1 MDVIQALFLGIIQ
14 GLTEFLPIS
23 SSGHLIFIPK
33 LFGWA
38 DQGLAFDTIIHLGTL
53 AAVVV
58 YFRKRMTDRKLG
70 WLIILSVIPAGII
83 GFFWGEWIE
92 NTFRSALVVGVNMIF
107 WGIVLL
113 VADNIR
119 RLKDWKIKRLENL
132 SCGKALFIGCA
143 QAIALIPGVSRSGI
157 TMTAGLFS
165 KLDKKSAAEFSF
177 LMSAP
182 IIFLAGL
189 SGMLD
194 FTKQETGTAI
204 LPLAVGFIASAI
216 SGFVAIWGL
225 MKIIQKWSYAPFV
238 VYRIIIGILIL
249 AFLL

>member
-1 MDVIQALFLGIIQ
+1 MDVIQALFLGVIQ
-14 GLTEFLPIS
+14 GLTEFLPVS

-38 DQGLAFDTIIHLGTL
+38 DQGVAFDTVIHLGTL
-53 AAVVV
+53 AAVII
-58 YFRKRMTDRKLG
+58 YFGKKLIDRKFV
-70 WLIILSVIPAGII
+70 WLILLSAVPAGII

-92 NTFRSALVVGVNMIF
+92 NIFRSALVVGVNMIF
-107 WGIVLL
+107 WGVVLW
-113 VADNIR
+113 VADQFS
-119 RLKDWKIKRLENL
+119 KKQESKKTIKQTSWR
-132 SCGKALFIGCA
+132 SSLFIGCA
-143 QAIALIPGVSRSGI
+143 QAIALIPGISRSGI

-177 LMSAP
+177 LMSVP

-189 SGMLD
+189 SGVVD
-194 FTKQETGTAI
+194 FVKQG
-204 LPLAVGFIASAI
+204 LAENFLSLIIGFIASSV
-216 SGFVAIWGL
+216 SGFIAIWGL

-238 VYRIIIGILIL
+238 VYRIIIGFLIL